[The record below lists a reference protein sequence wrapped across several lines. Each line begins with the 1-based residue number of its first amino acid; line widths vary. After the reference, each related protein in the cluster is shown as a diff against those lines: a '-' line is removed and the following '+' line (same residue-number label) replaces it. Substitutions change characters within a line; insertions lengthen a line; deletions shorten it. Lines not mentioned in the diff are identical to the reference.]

1 MSIKRS
7 VTLSRI
13 FAAIGVDR
21 VKSAVTFA
29 RLKAEAVIG
38 FFITVFATSD
48 TANAAESHSKAVGK
62 VLSDS
67 GSVSETD
74 AKTVTKAN
82 SEAPSVSESH
92 VVDLSKSLLE
102 TPSISESHVISIAQ
116 GLSDGLTVSENQVVL
131 LNKVLTDSV
140 GATDDVDGQASVE
153 DDQEIQF
160 FKVASNVA
168 NIAESH
174 VKLTS
179 KVAANTAESSDS
191 GSILAQNYT
200 VDMTYFAEDYVGQSS
215 TF

>member
-13 FAAIGVDR
+13 LAGIGVDR
-21 VKSAVTFA
+21 VKSAVSFA

-38 FFITVFATSD
+38 FFITIFATSD
-48 TANAAESHSKAVGK
+48 TANVAESDSKAVGK
-62 VLSDS
+62 VFSDS

-74 AKTVTKAN
+74 VKTITKAP
-82 SEAPSVSESH
+82 SETPSVSESH
-92 VVDLSKSLLE
+92 IVDLSKSLSE
-102 TPSISESHVISIAQ
+102 TPSISEAHAISLARVR
-116 GLSDGLTVSENQVVL
+116 SDAFMASDNQVAL
-131 LNKVLTDSV
+131 INKVLTDSV

-168 NIAESH
+168 NIVESH

-179 KVAANTAESSDS
+179 KVAANTAQSSDS
-191 GSILAQNYT
+191 GSIRAQNYT
-200 VDMTYFAEDYVGQSS
+200 VDMTYFAEDYVGQSG